1 MRSVSHHQRI
11 RAAILAFSLGCT
23 AAVAPDAAV
32 AADSTGNYSV
42 RGLGSSSCQQFA
54 GAVDANSP
62 DLRSYIAWMEGSLST
77 VNRLTPNLF
86 DAVPF
91 NSAGAFAAI
100 VLQICRQQPA
110 AQFNA
115 AVLRGL
121 ERLNAVRVTTN
132 SPWVEM
138 TVGTNRVTLRAE
150 TLATAQARLGAL
162 GLLTT
167 PPDGRFT
174 VATRDAIKRFQ
185 QIRRMNV
192 TELPDPDTIIA
203 LMAPQ

>member
-1 MRSVSHHQRI
+1 VRSVFHHQRV
-11 RAAILAFSLGCT
+11 RAAVLALSLGST
-23 AAVAPDAAV
+23 IAVAPHAAV
-32 AADSTGNYSV
+32 AADNTGNYSV
-42 RGLGSSSCQQFA
+42 RGLGSSSCQQFV
-54 GAVDANSP
+54 GAVDGNTP
-62 DLRSYIAWMEGSLST
+62 ELRSYIAWMEGMLT
-77 VNRLTPNLF
+77 AVNRLTPNLF

-100 VLQICRQQPA
+100 VLQVCRQQPA
-110 AQFNA
+110 LQYNA

-121 ERLNAVRVTTN
+121 ERLNVARVTTN

-150 TLATAQARLGAL
+150 TLAAAQARLGAL
-162 GLLTT
+162 GLLST

>member
-1 MRSVSHHQRI
+1 MRSVFHHRRI
-11 RAAILAFSLGCT
+11 RVAALALSLGCT
-23 AAVAPDAAV
+23 VAAAPQAAL

-42 RGLGSSSCQQFA
+42 RGLGSATCQQYA
-54 GAVDANSP
+54 GAVDGNSP
-62 DLRSYIAWMEGSLST
+62 ELRNYIAWMEGSLSA
-77 VNRLTPNLF
+77 VNRLTANLF

-100 VLQICRQQPA
+100 VLQVCRQQPA
-110 AQFNA
+110 LQYNA
-115 AVLRGL
+115 AVMRAL
-121 ERLNAVRVTTN
+121 ERMAPLRVTTN

-138 TVGTNRVTLRAE
+138 TVGANRVTLRAE
-150 TLATAQARLGAL
+150 TLASVQARLSAL

-203 LMAPQ
+203 LMVPQ